1 MLFCAAAIVLPSCE
15 NTASNSLTGAL
26 ISDSLD
32 PRAQYTSV
40 SASDAWINVPR
51 SALVVERQ
59 LRGDR
64 AQRILLPNHT
74 YLTGDNVIYLRA
86 IQNRPSGTLGVF
98 DLEAMLR
105 FIGGV
110 PRPFTRQ
117 ELSLMRSRSDATG
130 TLTWTV
136 WTDGAGTYCVL
147 ALRRLTERQRIV
159 PFRSNAIDILMR
171 NCVRGTEEEALKP
184 ATPAQVAYPTIG
196 RNVPTSPQT
205 LSPLAA
211 PLP

>member
-1 MLFCAAAIVLPSCE
+1 MLRMLFCAAAIVLPSCE
-15 NTASNSLTGAL
+15 NTTSTAL
-26 ISDSLD
+26 SGTFTSDSLD

-59 LRGDR
+59 LRGKR

-86 IQNRPSGTLGVF
+86 VRNRSSGTLGAF
-98 DLEAMLR
+98 DLEPLLR

-117 ELSLMRSRSDATG
+117 ELSLMKTRPDAAG
-130 TLTWTV
+130 TLTWAV
-136 WTDGAGTYCVL
+136 WTDGAGTPNFFGCRPWCKSFSDRLCV
-147 ALRRLTERQRIV
+147 
-159 PFRSNAIDILMR
+159 
-171 NCVRGTEEEALKP
+171 
-184 ATPAQVAYPTIG
+184 
-196 RNVPTSPQT
+196 
-205 LSPLAA
+205 
-211 PLP
+211 